1 MLLSDYQSKQVLD
14 DMRSYLNYLCT
25 HNDWRV
31 NGRMPRD
38 VFHMVWGY
46 RMALNKIERALE
58 TVETVVD
65 WSVIPRED

>member
-1 MLLSDYQSKQVLD
+1 
-14 DMRSYLNYLCT
+14 
-25 HNDWRV
+25 
-31 NGRMPRD
+31 MPRD